1 MSSTVATTGDPIVQ
15 THRAVAASARSA
27 VASLPTVSAA
37 GMRPSHAGILENA
50 LGETRRTLTEL
61 GRVADVGAGGAG
73 ALADQDSENAR
84 RFGGWD
90 APELERRGEPH
101 GETRVV

>member
-1 MSSTVATTGDPIVQ
+1 MSSTVATSGDPIIQ
-15 THRAVAASARSA
+15 LHRTVATSAREA
-27 VASLPTVSAA
+27 AGALPVVSAE

>member
-1 MSSTVATTGDPIVQ
+1 M
-15 THRAVAASARSA
+15 
-27 VASLPTVSAA
+27 
-37 GMRPSHAGILENA
+37 
-50 LGETRRTLTEL
+50 
-61 GRVADVGAGGAG
+61 ADVGAGGAG

>member
-1 MSSTVATTGDPIVQ
+1 MSGVVATSGDPIIQLHRTVAT
-15 THRAVAASARSA
+15 SAREA
-27 VASLPTVSAA
+27 AGALPVVSAE

-73 ALADQDSENAR
+73 ALSGQDVENAR
-84 RFGGWD
+84 RFEGG
-90 APELERRGEPH
+90 ESGEVQRRGAPQDI
-101 GETRVV
+101 RVI

>member
-1 MSSTVATTGDPIVQ
+1 MSSTVATTGDPIIQV
-15 THRAVAASARSA
+15 HKSVGEGARAAAS
-27 VASLPTVSAA
+27 SLPTVASA